1 MQFIDKMGVTTS
13 VFVLQARRE
22 IYKNIGLFSRG
33 CRIAMATE
41 IHWMNDHNFHCI
53 DPEMTEQFLLPIPRK
68 NKRKC
73 VEDRIHQ
80 NIDDWT

>member
-1 MQFIDKMGVTTS
+1 
-13 VFVLQARRE
+13 
-22 IYKNIGLFSRG
+22 
-33 CRIAMATE
+33 MATE

-80 NIDDWT
+80 NIDDGT